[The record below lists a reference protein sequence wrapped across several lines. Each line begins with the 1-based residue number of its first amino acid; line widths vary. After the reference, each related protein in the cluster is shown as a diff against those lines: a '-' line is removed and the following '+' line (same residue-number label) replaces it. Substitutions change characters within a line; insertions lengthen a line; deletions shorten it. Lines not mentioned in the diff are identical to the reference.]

1 MEIRKATPG
10 DLEGIRAVYAAAK
23 AFMDAHGN
31 ANQWEPGYPDS
42 VIPGDIANGNCYAE
56 TENGVIHGVF
66 VCILGE
72 DPTYRVITDGAW
84 RNDDPYATI
93 HRLGSDGALPGFTGR
108 CFDFCKGL
116 CPDLRA
122 DTHEHNTVMQHLLEK
137 NGFLRCGT
145 IITTNGT
152 PRIAYHF
159 VG

>member
-31 ANQWEPGYPDS
+31 ASQWEPGYPDS
-42 VIPGDIANGNCYAE
+42 
-56 TENGVIHGVF
+56 VIHGVF

-72 DPTYRVITDGAW
+72 DLTYRVITDGAW

-93 HRLGSDGALPGFTGR
+93 YRLGSDGALPGFTGR

>member
-31 ANQWEPGYPDS
+31 ASQWEPGYPDS
-42 VIPGDIANGNCYAE
+42 VIPGDIANGNCFVE
-56 TENGVIHGVF
+56 TENGVIH
-66 VCILGE
+66 
-72 DPTYRVITDGAW
+72 GAW
-84 RNDDPYATI
+84 RNDDPYAAI

>member
-31 ANQWEPGYPDS
+31 ASQWEPGYPDS

-72 DPTYRVITDGAW
+72 DPTYRVIIDGAW
-84 RNDDPYATI
+84 RNDDPYAAI
-93 HRLGSDGALPGFTGR
+93 HRLGAMVRSPLYRPV
-108 CFDFCKGL
+108 L
-116 CPDLRA
+116 
-122 DTHEHNTVMQHLLEK
+122 
-137 NGFLRCGT
+137 
-145 IITTNGT
+145 
-152 PRIAYHF
+152 
-159 VG
+159 